1 MITILPWKLRKNI
14 YLSFGPDW
22 LQIQPQPKAIA
33 DWHSC
38 TDVVL
43 VHDERD
49 RLFDM
54 ERGKSSMIK
63 KYMSRLSRLSG
74 SRRLKAL
81 YTVQFSQCYTCLHAT
96 GSSDDTTLQDKILS
110 FKRIS

>member
-1 MITILPWKLRKNI
+1 MIDIIYKIFQTISILMIIILPWKPRKDVHI
-14 YLSFGPDW
+14 SFGPDW

-33 DWHSC
+33 DWHTC

-54 ERGKSSMIK
+54 EGGKMLSMIEE
-63 KYMSRLSRLSG
+63 
-74 SRRLKAL
+74 
-81 YTVQFSQCYTCLHAT
+81 
-96 GSSDDTTLQDKILS
+96 
-110 FKRIS
+110 